1 MSLLWTAVDSGGQAW
16 VPNDCGSLNS
26 VVNVA

>member
-1 MSLLWTAVDSGGQAW
+1 MSLMWAAVDPACQAW

-26 VVNVA
+26 VVDVA